1 MFLTLAMVL
10 LPPVSYEYTLIHLYL
25 PMMLLLLALIRACK
39 ANHPSMSQLAGLAA
53 LLVAMLPLGLLS
65 GGTFL
70 YAGEVQLA
78 ALLVVAA
85 MTASASWGQE
95 SFRVDA

>member
-1 MFLTLAMVL
+1 MVL

-25 PMMLLLLALIRACK
+25 PMLLLLLALIRSARFDETPK
-39 ANHPSMSQLAGLAA
+39 PQLAGLAA
-53 LLVAMLPLGLLS
+53 LLVAMLPLGLLG

-78 ALLVVAA
+78 ALLVVVA
-85 MTASASWGQE
+85 MTASNPWEQKLQRAE
-95 SFRVDA
+95 A